1 MKEHDKRNSSQI
13 NDSSGISFRDFLI
26 ICCDMEMQKP
36 FEKIDTDFV
45 DKCVDILLKIQGID
59 ATLSDEELAER
70 INHLIGKNTL

>member
-1 MKEHDKRNSSQI
+1 MSSFSQI

-36 FEKIDTDFV
+36 LEKIDTDFV

-59 ATLSDEELAER
+59 AALSDEELAER
-70 INHLIGKNTL
+70 IDHLIGKNTL